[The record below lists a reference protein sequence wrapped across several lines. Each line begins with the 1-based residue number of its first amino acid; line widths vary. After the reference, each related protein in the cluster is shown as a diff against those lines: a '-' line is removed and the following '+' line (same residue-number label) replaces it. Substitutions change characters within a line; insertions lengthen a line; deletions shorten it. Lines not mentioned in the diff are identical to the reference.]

1 MSVVLPIMTQ
11 SISLRTYEQT
21 NKLIHLKPFGK
32 DGDGAFKPGSI
43 SSHRLDSRH
52 AKHLKLYLR
61 LESGPEGNLYFLS
74 SVLF

>member
-1 MSVVLPIMTQ
+1 MTQ
-11 SISLRTYEQT
+11 SISLSTYEQT

-52 AKHLKLYLR
+52 AKHLKLYLGLGWGLR
-61 LESGPEGNLYFLS
+61 
-74 SVLF
+74 